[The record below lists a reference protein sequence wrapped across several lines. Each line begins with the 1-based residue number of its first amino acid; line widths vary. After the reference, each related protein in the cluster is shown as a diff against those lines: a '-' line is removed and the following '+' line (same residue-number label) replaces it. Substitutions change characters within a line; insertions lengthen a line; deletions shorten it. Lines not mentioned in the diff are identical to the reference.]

1 MTATSGNPNAAPSD
15 DGPANPTDSSARNT
29 PLNAVVSIVVGVG
42 LVIVAY
48 IGFFRFPHIL
58 PAAPIAINLL
68 AGLVLLTVSLAG
80 LIIIFRALSLDDANA
95 ALGMPP
101 GSVRALL
108 ALTLIVVFVVVASW
122 ELRGLYD
129 PNSALKETAQIPNGK
144 VEEFKLHNAG
154 ARMTVMPGPG
164 DGQST
169 VTLYVPRDAEIQ
181 DLAKQV
187 MTIVATVLV
196 TVVGFYFG
204 SNSAADAARTA
215 NATIR
220 SVQAALS
227 GSGQDG
233 GAGAGAAAPPSATD
247 LAKTSAA
254 IGALAAAAQ
263 KKIADAEQQCQLLRE
278 AVTKAGDA
286 GKPLQPSLTD
296 AEKALLAMKAK
307 AQALAADAD
316 RAKTA
321 ADAAAASVTPDKLK
335 AGADRTAQ
343 LNTDAT
349 QANHDLD
356 EAAKAFEAARQ
367 TILKQTAQ
375 G

>member
-1 MTATSGNPNAAPSD
+1 LSAA
-15 DGPANPTDSSARNT
+15 
-29 PLNAVVSIVVGVG
+29 VSVGLGVG
-42 LVIVAY
+42 LVILAV
-48 IGFFRFPHIL
+48 IGFFLFPHTL
-58 PAAPIAINLL
+58 PTAPIGVNLL

-80 LIIIFRALSLDDANA
+80 LIIIFRALGLDDANA

-129 PNSALKETAQIPNGK
+129 PGSALRETAQIPNSR
-144 VEEFKLHNAG
+144 VDEFKTRNAG
-154 ARMTVMPGPG
+154 QRVAVVPGPG
-164 DGQST
+164 EGQST
-169 VTLYVPRDAEIQ
+169 VTLYLPRDAEIQ

-227 GSGQDG
+227 ASGQDG
-233 GAGAGAAAPPSATD
+233 GAGVGAAAPASAAD
-247 LAKTSAA
+247 LAKTSAT
-254 IGALAAAAQ
+254 ITALAAAAQ
-263 KKIADAEQQCQLLRE
+263 KKVADAEQQCQSLRD

-286 GKPLQPSLTD
+286 GKPLQASLAD

-316 RAKTA
+316 RAKAAA
-321 ADAAAASVTPDKLK
+321 ADAGAASATPDKLK
-335 AGADRTAQ
+335 ASADRIGQ

-356 EAAKAFEAARQ
+356 EAAQIFEAARQ